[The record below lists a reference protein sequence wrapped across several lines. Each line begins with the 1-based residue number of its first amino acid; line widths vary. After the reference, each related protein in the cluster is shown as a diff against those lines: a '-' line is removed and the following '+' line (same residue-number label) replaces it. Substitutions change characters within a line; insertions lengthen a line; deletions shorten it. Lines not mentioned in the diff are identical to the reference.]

1 MNELLALLF
10 KFQTFRRVLKTL
22 QLPETFKNLL
32 KLPLEILKGKPLTR
46 MIKNLPGKH
55 RKVVN
60 EAINKIPVLNVLR
73 NVWQKL
79 SPELKAR
86 FKNIE
91 NFNTF
96 LKRFNGENVPN
107 IPGTSDRDLKKLEEN
122 EIVSTDETIK
132 PWNQWVPVISS
143 AVKKSMFIPINRYL
157 KSNDVQGWVK
167 IVFLTS
173 SKVYDYWDI
182 SVKYL
187 DWLKAVNTL
196 GPVDGHG
203 FWSLYLNLT
212 THRRLGKNNR
222 GYLSKNSIENQ
233 YKRTQ
238 NLINKTYTNKY
249 KKYAYIKKLP
259 KLRMR

>member
-10 KFQTFRRVLKTL
+10 KFQTFGRVLKAIK
-22 QLPETFKNLL
+22 LPKTFQNLL

-55 RKVVN
+55 RKLVN

-96 LKRFNGENVPN
+96 LKRFNGENDK
-107 IPGTSDRDLKKLEEN
+107 IPGTTDEDLLKLEN
-122 EIVSTDETIK
+122 GEIKTDNSLIK
-132 PWNQWVPVISS
+132 PFNKWVPVISS
-143 AVKKSMFIPINRYL
+143 AVKKSMFIPIDRYL
-157 KSNDVQGWVK
+157 KSNDVRGWVK

-173 SKVYDYWDI
+173 AKVYDYWDI

-187 DWLKAVNTL
+187 DWLRAVNTL

-222 GYLSKNSIENQ
+222 GRLTISSIEAQ
-233 YKRTQ
+233 YKKTQ
-238 NLINKTYTNKY
+238 ALFSRKTTTKY
-249 KKYAYIKKLP
+249 KKYSYVKRIP

>member
-10 KFQTFRRVLKTL
+10 KFQTFRKVLKAIE
-22 QLPETFKNLL
+22 LPGTFKNLF
-32 KLPLEILKGKPLTR
+32 KLPLEILRGKPLTR
-46 MIKNLPGKH
+46 MIKNLPGKP
-55 RKVVN
+55 RKELN
-60 EAINKIPVLNVLR
+60 DAINKVPVLNILR

-79 SPELKAR
+79 SPELKTR

-96 LKRFNGENVPN
+96 LKRFQGENVPN
-107 IPGTSDRDLKKLEEN
+107 IPGTSDRDLKELEGN
-122 EIVSTDETIK
+122 EITSTDDLVK

-143 AVKKSMFIPINRYL
+143 AVKKSMFIPVNRYL
-157 KSNDVQGWVK
+157 KSNDVTGWIK
-167 IVFLTS
+167 IVFLNN
-173 SKVYDYWDI
+173 SKVYDYWDVNI
-182 SVKYL
+182 KYSS
-187 DWLKAVNTL
+187 WLTAVNTL

-203 FWSLYLNLT
+203 FWSIFLNLT

-222 GYLSKNSIENQ
+222 GYLTKSSIESQ

-249 KKYAYIKKLP
+249 KKYSYIKKLP